1 MLAHRPG
8 AGDGSLGPPVEGH
21 KKMGFDP
28 ERLNARLSG
37 ARSDRLV
44 LRAPRLGDA
53 VDLFD
58 ATRHPAFNEHLMWS
72 APDSL
77 ADAGRRLQRVVERA
91 QAGACAA
98 FSAIERTTGRWVALL
113 RFEPRE
119 QATWAE
125 LGLWS
130 HPAFWGAGHGEELT
144 RLAIEQAFGKTALEA
159 VVACSYPQHRVSM
172 RLLERCGLEPIG
184 IAPRAHED
192 GHDVPLVQMLLTRTR
207 WAWLRT
213 ESISG
218 WLPGPVEIA
227 ELPAPGFAPQGL
239 H

>member
-1 MLAHRPG
+1 MT
-8 AGDGSLGPPVEGH
+8 
-21 KKMGFDP
+21 FDP

-37 ARSDRLV
+37 AQSDRLV
-44 LRAPRLGDA
+44 LRAPQLGDA
-53 VDLFD
+53 IELFE
-58 ATRHPAFNEHLMWS
+58 ATRHPAFNEHLMWA

-77 ADAGRRLQRVVERA
+77 AQVGQRLQRVIERA

-98 FSAIERTTGRWVALL
+98 FSAIERATGRWVALF

-130 HPAFWGAGHGEELT
+130 HPAFWGAGHGEEVT
-144 RLAIEQAFGKTALEA
+144 RLAIEQAFSQTSLEA
-159 VVACSYPQHRVSM
+159 VVACAKAQHKVSL

-184 IAPRAHED
+184 VAPRAHES
-192 GHDVPLVQMLLTRTR
+192 GHQVPLMQMLLTRTR

-213 ESISG
+213 ESIAG
-218 WLPGPVEIA
+218 WLPDPVELTD
-227 ELPAPGFAPQGL
+227 LPAQARQPQA

>member
-1 MLAHRPG
+1 M
-8 AGDGSLGPPVEGH
+8 S
-21 KKMGFDP
+21 FDP

-37 ARSDRLV
+37 AQSDRLV
-44 LRAPRLGDA
+44 LRAPLLGDA
-53 VDLFD
+53 IDLFD
-58 ATRHPAFNEHLMWS
+58 ATRHPAFNEHLMWA
-72 APDSL
+72 APDTL
-77 ADAGRRLQRVVERA
+77 ADVARRLQRVIERA

-98 FSAIERTTGRWVALL
+98 FSAVERATGRWVALF

-119 QATWAE
+119 QAGWAE

-130 HPAFWGAGHGEELT
+130 HPAFWGAGHGEEVT
-144 RLAIEQAFGKTALEA
+144 RLAIEQAFSKSELDA
-159 VVACSYPQHRVSM
+159 VVACAKPQHKVSM

-184 IAPRAHED
+184 VAPRAHES
-192 GHDVPLVQMLLTRTR
+192 GHQVPLMQMLLTRTR

-218 WLPGPVEIA
+218 WLPSPVEVA
-227 ELPAPGFAPQGL
+227 EAPAPLHAAQGRP